1 MTKIFGVLG
10 AVPPPR
16 PPKSKRTLPVFHED
30 MVYKTWKN
38 KLNMR
43 QIITSVLKKEQGIVV
58 LLDLLEGNGKAEKAI
73 ADIRAEEV
81 NNGDG
86 IKVIIDMLDPILLE
100 ESVGEAYKV
109 YSNFINYSKSNEIT
123 ISEILLE
130 FEHLYKK

>member
-1 MTKIFGVLG
+1 MVQS
-10 AVPPPR
+10 PPR
-16 PPKSKRTLPVFHED
+16 PPKSKRTLPGFHED

-86 IKVIIDMLDPILLE
+86 IKVIIDKLDQILLE

-109 YSNFINYSKSNEIT
+109 YSNFINYNKSNEIT

>member
-1 MTKIFGVLG
+1 MQS
-10 AVPPPR
+10 PPR

-43 QIITSVLKKEQGIVV
+43 QIITSVLRKEQGIVV